1 MTIYCETCSLIHDE
15 DNCKNMENLTYM
27 ELDLKYNILK
37 TLLSE
42 ALGFIGVAK
51 DESIVQR
58 VKNSRK
64 NETNMENI
72 KEYLVSEYGGWNGD
86 ESGIGEDNAQTVEEI
101 ISLLDSLQ
109 GSN

>member
-1 MTIYCETCSLIHDE
+1 METIYCETCSLIHDQ
-15 DNCKNMENLTYM
+15 DNCKNMENLTHG
-27 ELDLKYNILK
+27 ELDQKYTGLK
-37 TLLSE
+37 TKLSE
-42 ALGFIGVAK
+42 ELGSVGVAK

-64 NETNMENI
+64 NETNMDNI

-86 ESGIGEDNAQTVEEI
+86 ESGIGEDNAHTVKEI

-109 GSN
+109 G